1 MSTWTGIAVNP
12 TSPAVVHFEIK
23 SIKKSQLQGTMSNMI
38 NGKVKFAVAKDEERN
53 EVFGIMYYAE
63 CEEDEL
69 PNQVAMKFTDKKV
82 RGLVVFIANTFSLTR
97 INEIANLQ
105 NALFGIP
112 SVLFKKR
119 SSRVKIE
126 SDIKNESRPKA
137 HRTAY
142 NMFVIERKKGNA
154 KNCKWSELTL
164 EEKTVFE
171 ELSDIDKFRATNE
184 FYEYSKRLKTKEN
197 LQVGKEGCNKI
208 EDKRKFTSW

>member
-23 SIKKSQLQGTMSNMI
+23 SIEKSQLQSTMSNMI
-38 NGKVKFAVAKDEERN
+38 NGKVEFTVAKDQEKN

-69 PNQVAMKFTDKKV
+69 PNQVAMKFTNKKI
-82 RGLVVFIANTFSLTR
+82 RGVVVFIANSLSFER
-97 INEIANLQ
+97 INEIRNLQ
-105 NALFGIP
+105 NAVFGIP
-112 SVLFKKR
+112 SIMFKKR
-119 SSRVKIE
+119 FREKN
-126 SDIKNESRPKA
+126 IKDESRPKA
-137 HRTAY
+137 RRTAY

-184 FYEYSKRLKTKEN
+184 FYEYSKRLKTE
-197 LQVGKEGCNKI
+197 EISKI
-208 EDKRKFTSW
+208 EPRIE